1 MAAAAFCVL
10 TMRPPRK
17 IGALT
22 FLAILTLAPVVFVSQ
37 LRGGGALYVAG
48 VSGFDPNAEGKP
60 ITWAN
65 GAIVYFTDQGDA
77 GPMLPQLTANAFV
90 ADALSRWTSVSTA
103 ALTATRGGALAED
116 VNGTNVTNS
125 VDGIA
130 LPLDIQASATNKPLA
145 IVYDND
151 GQVTDALLGIGASDP
166 SLCAT
171 NSVTGGADRFS
182 TDAHI
187 IHALILINGRC
198 AQNASDLPLLKYHLI
213 RVLGR
218 TLGLDWSQA
227 NNNVRTGIPFPS
239 SEDVAG
245 FPLMHPLEPFCNLA
259 ITNCIANADQLRMD
273 DRAAVSR
280 LYPVTAQNIS
290 GFSGKQL
297 LSSNS
302 IRI

>member
-1 MAAAAFCVL
+1 MARHILVCGAFP
-10 TMRPPRK
+10 MYRSRQ
-17 IGALT
+17 IGTIRLRFLFPALVCACIFT
-22 FLAILTLAPVVFVSQ
+22 SQ
-37 LRGGGALYVAG
+37 VQGGGILYVAG

-65 GAIVYFTDQGDA
+65 GNIVYFTDQGDA
-77 GPMLPQLTANAFV
+77 GPMLPQATANAFV
-90 ADALSRWTSVSTA
+90 ADAISRWTSVSTA
-103 ALTATRGGALAED
+103 ALVASRGGALAED

-125 VDGIA
+125 VDGIS

-151 GQVTDALLGIGASDP
+151 GQVVDALLGAGASDP
-166 SLCAT
+166 SMCAT
-171 NSVTGGADRFS
+171 NSVIGGADRFS

-187 IHALILINGRC
+187 IHALIVINGRC
-198 AQNASDLPLLKYHLI
+198 AQNASDLPPLKYHLI

-245 FPLMHPLEPFCNLA
+245 FPLMHPLEPFCASA

-273 DRAAVSR
+273 DRAAISR
-280 LYPVTAQNIS
+280 LYPVTP
-290 GFSGKQL
+290 
-297 LSSNS
+297 
-302 IRI
+302 